1 MGTLADIPVAILAGG
16 LATRLRPITAK
27 IPKSLVTVAG
37 EPFLAH
43 QLRLLHARGLRR
55 AVLCVG
61 YLGEMIERSFGDGS
75 EFGIELRY
83 SADGPT
89 LRGTGGALRQALPL
103 LGREFF
109 VLYGDSYLPIDYAA
123 VLATY
128 RESGQPGLMTV
139 FRNEGAWDTSNV
151 QFEDGRIVRYDK
163 RERAVEMRHID
174 YGLGVF
180 RASVFAERPA
190 GEAFDL
196 AEVQRGLV
204 ANGALAGHESFQR
217 FYEIGS
223 HSGLSELE
231 AFLVSHCLPLE
242 PSS

>member
-1 MGTLADIPVAILAGG
+1 MAALADIPVAILAGG
-16 LATRLRPITAK
+16 LATRLRPITEK
-27 IPKSLVTVAG
+27 IPKSLVAVAG

-61 YLGEMIERSFGDGS
+61 YLGEMIERDFGDGAA
-75 EFGIELRY
+75 FGMELSY
-83 SADGPT
+83 SFDGPK
-89 LRGTGGALRQALPL
+89 LLGTGGALRQALPL
-103 LGREFF
+103 LGEEFF
-109 VLYGDSYLPIDYAA
+109 VLYGDSYLPIDYAKVFA
-123 VLATY
+123 AY
-128 RESGQPGLMTV
+128 RASGQPGLMTV

-151 QFEDGRIVRYDK
+151 QFEDGCIIRYDK
-163 RERAVEMRHID
+163 HERTPEMRYID

-204 ANGALAGHESFQR
+204 AKGALAGHEVFQR

-223 HSGLSELE
+223 HAGLAELE
-231 AFLVSHCLPLE
+231 TLLQSGTPL
-242 PSS
+242 

>member
-1 MGTLADIPVAILAGG
+1 MSIASVPVAILAGG
-16 LATRLRPITAK
+16 LATRLRPITEK
-27 IPKSLVTVAG
+27 IPKSLVPVAD

-43 QLRLLHARGLRR
+43 QLRLLHSRGVRK

-61 YLGEMIERSFGDGS
+61 YLGQMIEKEVGDGAA
-75 EFGIELRY
+75 FGVELRY
-83 SADGPT
+83 AFDGPK
-89 LRGTGGALRQALPL
+89 LLGTGGALRQALPL
-103 LGREFF
+103 LGDEFF

-123 VLATY
+123 VLASY
-128 RESGQPGLMTV
+128 RASGQPGLMSV

-151 QFEDGRIVRYDK
+151 HFESGRIVRYDK
-163 RERAVEMRHID
+163 RDRVPEMRHID

-196 AEVQRGLV
+196 ADVQRGLV
-204 ANGALAGHESFQR
+204 AKGALAGHEVFQR

-223 HSGLSELE
+223 HAGLAELE
-231 AFLVSHCLPLE
+231 TILRP
-242 PSS
+242 PSP